1 VTRPTLL
8 VEDLSLAL
16 GGFRLRNLRLEVGSE
31 ETLVV
36 LGPNGAGKSVM
47 LETIAGFHHPDRGRI
62 AINGRDV
69 TGLAPER
76 RNLGFVFQNFGLFP
90 HLTVAQNVAF
100 GQRVR
105 RLARGSRAAAIER
118 AGIALLLAQFGIG
131 HLSDRNPQQ
140 LSPGEKQ
147 RVALARALATQP
159 DLFLFDEP
167 FSALDARTREQL
179 REDLRKFLRGSGL
192 SAIFVTHDRS
202 DALGFADRI
211 AVMRAGEIIQRGPVA
226 EIFHHPADPFVAE
239 FVGIENILAGRIEYG
254 AGGAHRVAVADQLLA
269 VAANGAVLSGSRNVQ
284 VCIRAEDVDLEPAG
298 RPHRDPGDGV
308 NRLDARIIA
317 TGGSGPLCTVEL
329 DCGFPLRAYVMA
341 RQARAMNL
349 VPEGRVTVEIAA
361 TAVRVLPGSHRTPT
375 V

>member
-1 VTRPTLL
+1 VTAPTLV

-16 GGFRLRNLRLEVGSE
+16 GAFRLRNLCLELGRE

-36 LGPNGAGKSVM
+36 LGPNGAGKSVL
-47 LETIAGFHHPDRGRI
+47 LETIAGFHQPGRGRI

-69 TGLAPER
+69 TDLAPER

-90 HLTVAQNVAF
+90 HLTVAQNIAF

-105 RLARGSRAAAIER
+105 RLARGGRTVAIER

-179 REDLRKFLRGSGL
+179 RDDLRKFLRGSGV
-192 SAIFVTHDRS
+192 SAIFVTHDQS
-202 DALGFADRI
+202 DAFAFADRI
-211 AVMRAGEIIQRGPVA
+211 AVMRAGAIIQTGPVA

-239 FVGIENILAGRIEYG
+239 FVGIENILRGRVEYG
-254 AGGAHRVAVADQLLA
+254 IGGARRVAVADRVLA
-269 VAANGAVLSGSRNVQ
+269 IAANGAVPSGSCNVQ
-284 VCIRAEDVDLEPAG
+284 ICIRAEDVDLEPAG
-298 RPHRDPGDGV
+298 GPHRDPDDGV
-308 NRLDARIIA
+308 NRLDARIVA

-341 RQARAMNL
+341 RQVRAMNL

-361 TAVRVLPGSHRTPT
+361 AAVRVLPNSG
-375 V
+375 